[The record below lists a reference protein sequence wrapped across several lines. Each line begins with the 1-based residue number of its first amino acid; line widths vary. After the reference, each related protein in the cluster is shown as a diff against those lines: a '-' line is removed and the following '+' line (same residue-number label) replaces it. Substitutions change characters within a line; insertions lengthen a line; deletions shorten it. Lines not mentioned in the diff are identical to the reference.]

1 MCSSTKVVINAEG
14 NMLRNR
20 MIYEI
25 AQFDGTVNNKGC
37 AEDGGMPVGINLMRR
52 GTLMEATVVCYVH
65 N

>member
-1 MCSSTKVVINAEG
+1 MKVVINEEG

-25 AQFDGTVNNKGC
+25 AQFDGMVNNKGC
-37 AEDGGMPVGINLMRR
+37 VEDGGMPVEINLMRR
-52 GTLMEATVVCYVH
+52 GTLMEATVVCCFH

>member
-1 MCSSTKVVINAEG
+1 
-14 NMLRNR
+14 MLRNR

-37 AEDGGMPVGINLMRR
+37 VEDGGLPVGINLMRQ
-52 GTLMEATVVCYVH
+52 GTLMEATVVCYFH

>member
-1 MCSSTKVVINAEG
+1 MCISTNVVINAEG

-37 AEDGGMPVGINLMRR
+37 VEDGGMPVGINLMRR
-52 GTLMEATVVCYVH
+52 GTLMEATVVCYFH

>member
-1 MCSSTKVVINAEG
+1 MKVVINVEG

-25 AQFDGTVNNKGC
+25 AQFDGMVNNKGC
-37 AEDGGMPVGINLMRR
+37 LEDGGMPVGINLMRR
-52 GTLMEATVVCYVH
+52 GTFMEAAVVCCFH